1 MFSSLLGNKE
11 NNERRG
17 YIETMLIL
25 AFADGELEDDEV
37 TDIIHNALRHPKMR
51 DMSDKEFDR
60 LIRRSLTAMDKQ
72 GLDKRIE
79 EVCKLL
85 TTHEMRLN
93 AIDLAVS
100 VAMSDGEMEPDEVRV
115 LERMT
120 ALMGLSEADVQTV
133 VTRYR

>member
-85 TTHEMRLN
+85 ITH
-93 AIDLAVS
+93 DLAVS
-100 VAMSDGEMEPDEVRV
+100 VAMSDSEMEPDEVRV